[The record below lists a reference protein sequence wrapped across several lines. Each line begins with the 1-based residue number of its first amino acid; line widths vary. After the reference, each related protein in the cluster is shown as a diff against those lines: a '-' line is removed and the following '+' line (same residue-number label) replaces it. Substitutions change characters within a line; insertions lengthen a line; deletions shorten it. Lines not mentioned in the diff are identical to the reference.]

1 LAAVRLALRSSDGE
15 RRRQTQQSIATPP
28 ILIVADVFARR
39 ADLDE
44 MVDVQILRYLNVKA

>member
-1 LAAVRLALRSSDGE
+1 LALRSSDGE